1 MEGGRGRK
9 RRGRIKEDSREEIEL
24 IGKREG
30 EMKEIL
36 DDGAKDGENIGGGAA
51 GPNLFKD

>member
-1 MEGGRGRK
+1 VEGGRGRK